1 MGIQYSFRRYEKK
14 YFLSPHQQEQLLQ
27 RIAPYIKED
36 AFGSYTICNIYYDT
50 PDWRL
55 IRASLEKPAYKEK
68 LRVRSYGVPTE
79 TDRVFVE
86 LKKKFDGVVYKRRI
100 TTEVPQVEPLLCGS
114 TEAKCQIGR
123 EIQWFQRQNRTR
135 PRVFIGYDRL
145 AFAGQEDPQLRLTFD
160 TNLRWRDTQLDLC
173 MGGLGRTHP
182 AGGGYPHGAEAAG
195 GVPPVA
201 DPRTDGGGG
210 FPHVLLQIR
219 DLLQRTYFEKGGAFQ
234 CLILSSL
241 RA

>member
-14 YFLSPHQQEQLLQ
+14 YFLSPRQQEQLLR
-27 RIAPYIKED
+27 RIAPYMKED
-36 AFGSYTICNIYYDT
+36 AFDSYTICNIYYDT

-100 TTEVPQVEPLLCGS
+100 TTEMPQVEPLLCGS

-173 MGGLGRTHP
+173 MGDWGAPILQGENILMELKLPEACPLWLTH
-182 AGGGYPHGAEAAG
+182 ALTE
-195 GVPPVA
+195 V
-201 DPRTDGGGG
+201 
-210 FPHVLLQIR
+210 
-219 DLLQRTYFEKGGAFQ
+219 GAFPTSFSKYGT
-234 CLILSSL
+234 CYKEHILKKEALFS
-241 RA
+241 A

>member
-14 YFLSPHQQEQLLQ
+14 YFLSPCQQEQLLR
-27 RIAPYIKED
+27 RIAPYMKED
-36 AFGSYTICNIYYDT
+36 AFDSYTICNIYYDT

-173 MGGLGRTHP
+173 MGDWGEPILQGNGILMELKLPEACPLWLTHALTEVGVFP
-182 AGGGYPHGAEAAG
+182 TSFSKYGTCYKEHILKKEALFSA
-195 GVPPVA
+195 
-201 DPRTDGGGG
+201 
-210 FPHVLLQIR
+210 
-219 DLLQRTYFEKGGAFQ
+219 
-234 CLILSSL
+234 
-241 RA
+241 

>member
-14 YFLSPHQQEQLLQ
+14 YVLSPRQQEQLLQ
-27 RIAPYIKED
+27 RIAPYMKED
-36 AFGSYTICNIYYDT
+36 VFGSYTICNIYYDT

-123 EIQWFQRQNRTR
+123 EIQWF
-135 PRVFIGYDRL
+135 GYDRL

-173 MGGLGRTHP
+173 MGDWGAPILQGEDILMELKLPEACPLWLTH
-182 AGGGYPHGAEAAG
+182 ALTE
-195 GVPPVA
+195 V
-201 DPRTDGGGG
+201 
-210 FPHVLLQIR
+210 
-219 DLLQRTYFEKGGAFQ
+219 GAFPTSFSKYGT
-234 CLILSSL
+234 CYKEHILKKEALFS
-241 RA
+241 A

>member
-1 MGIQYSFRRYEKK
+1 MANGTQYSFQRIEKK
-14 YFLSPHQQEQLLQ
+14 YFISPAQAETMLGEMRQHMTADRYGEYA
-27 RIAPYIKED
+27 I
-36 AFGSYTICNIYYDT
+36 GNIYCDT
-50 PDWRL
+50 DNFRL

-160 TNLRWRDTQLDLC
+160 TNFRWRDTQLDLC
-173 MGGLGRTHP
+173 MGDWGAPILQGEDILMELKLPEACPLWLTH
-182 AGGGYPHGAEAAG
+182 ALTE
-195 GVPPVA
+195 V
-201 DPRTDGGGG
+201 
-210 FPHVLLQIR
+210 
-219 DLLQRTYFEKGGAFQ
+219 GAFPTSFSKYGT
-234 CLILSSL
+234 CYKEHILKKEALFS
-241 RA
+241 A

>member
-1 MGIQYSFRRYEKK
+1 MANGTQYSFQRIEKK
-14 YFLSPHQQEQLLQ
+14 YFISPAQMEALLNVM
-27 RIAPYIKED
+27 RRYMTADRYGEYAI
-36 AFGSYTICNIYYDT
+36 GNIYCDT
-50 PDWRL
+50 DNFRL

-79 TDRVFVE
+79 ADRVFVE

-173 MGGLGRTHP
+173 MGDWGAPILQGEDILMELKLPEACPLWLTH
-182 AGGGYPHGAEAAG
+182 ALTE
-195 GVPPVA
+195 V
-201 DPRTDGGGG
+201 
-210 FPHVLLQIR
+210 
-219 DLLQRTYFEKGGAFQ
+219 GAFPTSFSKYGT
-234 CLILSSL
+234 CYKEHILKKEALFS
-241 RA
+241 A

>member
-14 YFLSPHQQEQLLQ
+14 YFLSPCQQEQLLR
-27 RIAPYIKED
+27 RIAPYMKED
-36 AFGSYTICNIYYDT
+36 AFDSYTICNIYYDT

-173 MGGLGRTHP
+173 MGDWGAPILQGD
-182 AGGGYPHGAEAAG
+182 GYPHGAEAAG
-195 GVPPVA
+195 GLCPLWLTHALTEV
-201 DPRTDGGGG
+201 
-210 FPHVLLQIR
+210 
-219 DLLQRTYFEKGGAFQ
+219 GAFPTSFSKYGT
-234 CLILSSL
+234 CYKEHILKKEALFS
-241 RA
+241 A